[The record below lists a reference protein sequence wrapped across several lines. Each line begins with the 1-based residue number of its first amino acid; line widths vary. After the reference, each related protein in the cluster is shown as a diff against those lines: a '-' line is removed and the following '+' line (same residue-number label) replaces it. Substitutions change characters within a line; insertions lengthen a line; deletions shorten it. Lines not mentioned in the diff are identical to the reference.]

1 MILTIKNK
9 FFEVFGAINTFS
21 YDGFA
26 WNTYLNYA
34 IPRIV
39 NATNII
45 QQAEKQRKSL
55 SIEELQQELAFV
67 EDYSSQFT
75 KIEPLLENAHND
87 ELKAILLDFI
97 AAVRR
102 YQSALEDEIENKMLF
117 YNAQLNQARLVAKY
131 LD

>member
-1 MILTIKNK
+1 
-9 FFEVFGAINTFS
+9 
-21 YDGFA
+21 
-26 WNTYLNYA
+26 
-34 IPRIV
+34 
-39 NATNII
+39 
-45 QQAEKQRKSL
+45 
-55 SIEELQQELAFV
+55 
-67 EDYSSQFT
+67 
-75 KIEPLLENAHND
+75 LLENAHND

>member
-1 MILTIKNK
+1 MILTIKNN

-55 SIEELQQELAFV
+55 SIV

-97 AAVRR
+97 AAVKR